1 MRNLKEVDFIKTIL
15 LNENQIKSLN
25 YFKKINLK
33 DSEGINKILES
44 KNNSNTENEIISYFQ
59 MILKSLNIS
68 KIDKIIYDNLVSK
81 IKDKIL

>member
-1 MRNLKEVDFIKTIL
+1 MIL